1 MNAYREEIT
10 GDDAAYIMDGQCEM
24 FGARRAVGFGNAA
37 FYVREIHRARAN
49 AIIKRRHYSGK
60 FVNNSY
66 VHLGVFV
73 AGEMLG
79 VLQFGYA
86 MNPASGGSVVPG
98 TANDEYLELNRM
110 WLDDFAPKCSESRA
124 ISHAVKYIRR
134 AYPKVRWIQSFAD
147 ERCGL
152 NGKVYQAANF
162 GFYGEHVS
170 TFWEIDGEFYHNI
183 VATSPSRADTQAAIR
198 FKAGRDRAVRHDLRQ
213 FRYLFFLA
221 PRFAKACALEKRPF
235 PAVGPLDAP
244 ESIGC
249 EAGATPADRSTL
261 LAFDGAA

>member
-1 MNAYREEIT
+1 MSA
-10 GDDAAYIMDGQCEM
+10 GYILGGQSEM
-24 FGARRAVGFGNAA
+24 FGAVRAVGFGDDA
-37 FYVREIHRARAN
+37 FCVREIHRDQAN

-66 VHLGVFV
+66 VHLGVFID
-73 AGEMLG
+73 GDLLG

-86 MNPASGGSVVPG
+86 MNPASGGSVVTG

-110 WLDDFAPKCSESRA
+110 WLDDFAPHCSESRA
-124 ISHAVKYIRR
+124 ISAALKFIRR

-162 GFYGEHVS
+162 GFYGEHTS
-170 TFWEIDGEFYHNI
+170 IFWEIDGEYYHNI
-183 VATSPSRADTQAAIR
+183 VATTATSRAGN
-198 FKAGRDRAVRHDLRQ
+198 KARQRYEAGQERAVRHELRQ
-213 FRYLFFLA
+213 FRYLFFMA
-221 PRFAKACALEKRPF
+221 PRFAKKCVLKAKPF
-235 PAVGPLDAP
+235 PAAGPYDAP

-249 EAGATPADRSTL
+249 EASETLAGRSNFTE
-261 LAFDGAA
+261 AA